1 MTSIE
6 SLTLEAPDPAAADAV
21 LAAAFGP
28 GTPMRARGS
37 EAPTTGLRGL
47 TLSLA
52 SPEGTGSH
60 RIATDSGAG
69 PFTDPDGFTWEA
81 PADTDRTPDASR

>member
-6 SLTLEAPDPAAADAV
+6 SLTLEAPDPAAADAF
-21 LAAAFGP
+21 L
-28 GTPMRARGS
+28 
-37 EAPTTGLRGL
+37 APTTGLGGF
-47 TLSLA
+47 TLSLV

-60 RIATDSGAG
+60 RLAVTSGPG
-69 PFTDPDGFTWEA
+69 PITDPDGFTWEA

>member
-6 SLTLEAPDPAAADAV
+6 SLTLETPDPAAADAV

-37 EAPTTGLRGL
+37 EA
-47 TLSLA
+47 
-52 SPEGTGSH
+52 
-60 RIATDSGAG
+60 G
-69 PFTDPDGFTWEA
+69 PITDPDGVNWEA
-81 PADTDRTPDASR
+81 SADTDRTPDASR